1 MEDLATESCTST
13 SPIPGDD
20 NKAALVHQD
29 EKIITFS
36 HNSKISINSGKNK
49 KVPSTINAQN
59 QDVTARTSNE
69 EEGADNITVTPIC
82 LSDTLK
88 RHLEED
94 YVNITK
100 KRRLSRVPAEPSA
113 IKVLED
119 YVRNYGKKF
128 GFS

>member
-13 SPIPGDD
+13 SPISGDD
-20 NKAALVHQD
+20 NQGALEHQD
-29 EKIITFS
+29 DKIITFS
-36 HNSKISINSGKNK
+36 HNSKICINSGKNK
-49 KVPSTINAQN
+49 KASSTINAQN
-59 QDVTARTSNE
+59 HDVKALISNE

-94 YVNITK
+94 YVNVTK

-128 GFS
+128 DFS